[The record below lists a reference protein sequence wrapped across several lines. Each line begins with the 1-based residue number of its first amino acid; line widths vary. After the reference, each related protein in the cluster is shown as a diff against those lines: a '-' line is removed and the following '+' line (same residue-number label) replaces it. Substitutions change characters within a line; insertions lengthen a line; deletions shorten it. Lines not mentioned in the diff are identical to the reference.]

1 MAKKN
6 KKYPNPAFFKAKD
19 NMDLKAQLENLKE
32 VGGIIAGMAK
42 EADYKAFFRR
52 QWECIKDDGR
62 RVAREVKDICTMTC
76 ADRKDLLLNGDGVDA
91 LWERGGDPS
100 TGEWSERAGDRCL
113 NRTRL

>member
-19 NMDLKAQLENLKE
+19 NMDLKAQLDNLKE

-52 QWECIKDDGR
+52 QWE
-62 RVAREVKDICTMTC
+62 
-76 ADRKDLLLNGDGVDA
+76 
-91 LWERGGDPS
+91 
-100 TGEWSERAGDRCL
+100 
-113 NRTRL
+113 